1 MNLIITNNLNPPV
14 TPKRNLSIIKNI
26 IETPYERVLFIIQET
41 LNSLNLSS
49 KIQSKLF
56 NDLQWAL
63 KIIKSR
69 MLYSYEIKEKDYV
82 AEMSRNDPDFKQFV
96 DFVRQYNEQMIE
108 MKKKNNYI
116 NNELLQKPSF
126 KLKRQ
131 MNNNQKIYLSNKRLD
146 YRDIE
151 TKKKIIINCMNK
163 EGNDLPRNKTPKV
176 TGKNDNSNEKNNNH
190 VNTGSMPLDKNINF
204 FESPLIINN
213 KKRMNNLK
221 FSVNYNIG
229 LFNNYESYSVNRFKK
244 NSRYNHINSLN
255 LLGRINSNLSND
267 SNNSSINYI
276 NKANRFLNLNGETKL
291 IQNHKMFKKT
301 SKSYMQKI
309 KMSERENFE
318 YETLNKNSSIYIDHL
333 LKIYNYD
340 PKQITNI
347 EFNIFELKK
356 IVGQNNVL
364 PLMGGVI
371 LETFGLKNDKIIKVN
386 KLEAFLNSVSSQYL
400 PTTLYHNN
408 MHGADVCQSI
418 CLYFLNSKAEKIFQT
433 TVLDLLSILISSLG
447 HDLGHPGLNNNFHI
461 NARTELALTYNDASC
476 LENFH
481 CSKLFNILKK
491 DETNIFEVLSV
502 NEFKD
507 IRKRMISEI
516 LATDMF
522 FHKKIIST
530 TQSKVPQIKPDKFE
544 FISQDKESIKAEQQC
559 LLDYFIHAADLGH
572 NSKLFRISIKWVEL
586 LSEEFWLQ
594 GDKEKSLGIS
604 VSFLCDRED
613 TNVPKGQ
620 VNFLKGFILP
630 TFDLMT
636 SMFPGLHFTVDNVL
650 NNIKEWQ
657 KLADENRQR
666 GWTPKKINKED
677 EKDLNKS
684 NNKTYKLGG
693 GFGNKLSN
701 DLKNNALRK
710 ISQ

>member
-14 TPKRNLSIIKNI
+14 TPKRNLSLMKNI
-26 IETPYERVLFIIQET
+26 IETPYEKVLFILEET

-69 MLYSYEIKEKDYV
+69 MLYSYEIKEKDYIE
-82 AEMSRNDPDFKQFV
+82 EMSKNDPDLKQFV

-131 MNNNQKIYLSNKRLD
+131 TKTNQNLYLSNKRLD

-151 TKKKIIINCMNK
+151 AKKKIVINCVNK
-163 EGNDLPRNKTPKV
+163 DINSFPRNKTPKV
-176 TGKNDNSNEKNNNH
+176 LIKNGGISEKNSNHKHNSIKPFEKNYN
-190 VNTGSMPLDKNINF
+190 L
-204 FESPLIINN
+204 FESPIIINN
-213 KKRMNNLK
+213 KTK
-221 FSVNYNIG
+221 VNIG
-229 LFNNYESYSVNRFKK
+229 LFSNYENNSINKFNK
-244 NSRYNHINSLN
+244 NSRYSVINSLN
-255 LLGRINSNLSND
+255 LLGHISSSISND
-267 SNNSSINYI
+267 LHNSSINNSI
-276 NKANRFLNLNGETKL
+276 KRANKFLNLNNETKL
-291 IQNHKMFKKT
+291 IQNYKMFKKP
-301 SKSYMQKI
+301 SKSFMQHKKI
-309 KMSERENFE
+309 NERESFG

-333 LKIYNYD
+333 LKINNYD
-340 PKQITNI
+340 LKQILDK
-347 EFNIFELKK
+347 EFDIFELKQ

-364 PLMGGVI
+364 PVMGGVI
-371 LETFGLKNDKIIKVN
+371 LEAFGLKNEKIINVN

-408 MHGADVCQSI
+408 MHGADVCQSV
-418 CLYFLNSKAEKIFQT
+418 CLYFLNSNAEKILQT
-433 TVLDLLSILISSLG
+433 TVLDLLSILIASLG

-461 NARTELALTYNDASC
+461 NARTDLALTYNDSSC

-502 NEFKD
+502 DEFKD

-522 FHKKIIST
+522 FHKKIIET
-530 TQSKVPQIKPDKFE
+530 TKSKAHQIKQDKFE
-544 FISQDKESIKAEQQC
+544 FINNDKDSIKAEQQSF
-559 LLDYFIHAADLGH
+559 LDYFIHAADLGH
-572 NSKLFRISIKWVEL
+572 NSKLFKISIKWVEL

-604 VSFLCDRED
+604 VSFLCDRLN

-620 VNFLKGFILP
+620 VNFLTAFILP
-630 TFDLMT
+630 TFGLMT
-636 SMFPGLHFTVDNVL
+636 SMFPGLSFTQKNVE

-666 GWTPKKINKED
+666 GWTPKKVNKEE
-677 EKDLNKS
+677 EKDIG
-684 NNKTYKLGG
+684 NNSKKAYKLGG
-693 GFGNKLSN
+693 GFNIKTMENSIRKLS
-701 DLKNNALRK
+701 D
-710 ISQ
+710 

>member
-14 TPKRNLSIIKNI
+14 TPKRNLSLMKNI
-26 IETPYERVLFIIQET
+26 IETPYEKVLFILEET

-69 MLYSYEIKEKDYV
+69 MLYSYEIKEKDYIE
-82 AEMSRNDPDFKQFV
+82 EMSKNDPDLKQFV

-131 MNNNQKIYLSNKRLD
+131 TKTNQNLYLSNKRLD

-151 TKKKIIINCMNK
+151 AKKKIVINCVNK
-163 EGNDLPRNKTPKV
+163 DINSFPRNKTPKV
-176 TGKNDNSNEKNNNH
+176 LINNGGISEKNSNHKHNSIKPFEKNYN
-190 VNTGSMPLDKNINF
+190 L
-204 FESPLIINN
+204 FESPIIINN
-213 KKRMNNLK
+213 KTK
-221 FSVNYNIG
+221 VNIG
-229 LFNNYESYSVNRFKK
+229 LFSNYENNSINKFNK
-244 NSRYNHINSLN
+244 NSRYSVINSLN
-255 LLGRINSNLSND
+255 LLGHISSSISND
-267 SNNSSINYI
+267 LHNSSINNSI
-276 NKANRFLNLNGETKL
+276 KRANKFLNLNNETKL
-291 IQNHKMFKKT
+291 IQNYKMFKKP
-301 SKSYMQKI
+301 SKSFMQHKKI
-309 KMSERENFE
+309 NERESFG
-318 YETLNKNSSIYIDHL
+318 YETLNRNSSIYIDHL
-333 LKIYNYD
+333 LKINNYD
-340 PKQITNI
+340 PKQILDK
-347 EFNIFELKK
+347 EFDIFELKQ

-364 PLMGGVI
+364 PVMGGVI
-371 LETFGLKNDKIIKVN
+371 LEVFGLKNEKIINVN

-408 MHGADVCQSI
+408 MHGADVCQSV
-418 CLYFLNSKAEKIFQT
+418 CLYFLNSNAEKILQT
-433 TVLDLLSILISSLG
+433 TVLDLLSILIASLG

-461 NARTELALTYNDASC
+461 NARTDLALTYNDSSC

-502 NEFKD
+502 DEFKD

-522 FHKKIIST
+522 FHKKIIET
-530 TQSKVPQIKPDKFE
+530 TKSKAHQIKQDKFE
-544 FISQDKESIKAEQQC
+544 FINNDKDSIKAEQQSF
-559 LLDYFIHAADLGH
+559 LDYFIHAADLGH
-572 NSKLFRISIKWVEL
+572 NSKLFKISIKWVEL

-604 VSFLCDRED
+604 VSFLCDRLN

-620 VNFLKGFILP
+620 VNFLTAFILP
-630 TFDLMT
+630 TFSLMT
-636 SMFPGLHFTVDNVL
+636 SMFPGLSFTQKNVE

-666 GWTPKKINKED
+666 GWTPKKVNKEE
-677 EKDLNKS
+677 EKDIG
-684 NNKTYKLGG
+684 NNSKKAYKLGG
-693 GFGNKLSN
+693 GFNMKTMENTIRKLS
-701 DLKNNALRK
+701 D
-710 ISQ
+710 

>member
-14 TPKRNLSIIKNI
+14 TPKRNLSLMKNI
-26 IETPYERVLFIIQET
+26 IETPYEKVLFILEET

-69 MLYSYEIKEKDYV
+69 MLYSYEIKEKDYIE
-82 AEMSRNDPDFKQFV
+82 EMSKNDPDLKQFV
-96 DFVRQYNEQMIE
+96 DFVRLYNEQMIE

-131 MNNNQKIYLSNKRLD
+131 TKTNQNLYLSNKRLD

-151 TKKKIIINCMNK
+151 AKKKIVINCVNK
-163 EGNDLPRNKTPKV
+163 DINSFPRNKTPKV
-176 TGKNDNSNEKNNNH
+176 LIKNGGISEKNSNHKHNSIKPFEKNYN
-190 VNTGSMPLDKNINF
+190 L
-204 FESPLIINN
+204 FESPIIINN
-213 KKRMNNLK
+213 KTK
-221 FSVNYNIG
+221 VNIG
-229 LFNNYESYSVNRFKK
+229 LFSNYENNSINKFNK
-244 NSRYNHINSLN
+244 NSRYSVINSLN
-255 LLGRINSNLSND
+255 LLGHISSSISND
-267 SNNSSINYI
+267 LHNSSINNSI
-276 NKANRFLNLNGETKL
+276 KRANKFLNLNNETKL
-291 IQNHKMFKKT
+291 IQNYKMFKKP
-301 SKSYMQKI
+301 SKSFMQHKKI
-309 KMSERENFE
+309 NERESFG
-318 YETLNKNSSIYIDHL
+318 YETLNRNSSIYIDHL
-333 LKIYNYD
+333 LKINNYEL
-340 PKQITNI
+340 KQILDK
-347 EFNIFELKK
+347 EFDIFELKQ

-364 PLMGGVI
+364 PVMGGVI
-371 LETFGLKNDKIIKVN
+371 LEAFGLKNEKIINVN

-408 MHGADVCQSI
+408 MHGADVCQSV
-418 CLYFLNSKAEKIFQT
+418 CLYFLNSNAEKILQT
-433 TVLDLLSILISSLG
+433 TVLDLLSILIASLG

-461 NARTELALTYNDASC
+461 NARTDLALTYNDSSC

-502 NEFKD
+502 DEFKD

-522 FHKKIIST
+522 FHKKIIET
-530 TQSKVPQIKPDKFE
+530 TKSKAHQIKQDKFE
-544 FISQDKESIKAEQQC
+544 FINNDKDSIKAEQQSF
-559 LLDYFIHAADLGH
+559 LDYFIHAADLGH
-572 NSKLFRISIKWVEL
+572 NSKLFKISIKWVEL

-604 VSFLCDRED
+604 VSFLCDRLN

-620 VNFLKGFILP
+620 VNFLTAFILP
-630 TFDLMT
+630 TFGLMT
-636 SMFPGLHFTVDNVL
+636 SMFPGLSFTQKNVE

-666 GWTPKKINKED
+666 GWTPKKVNKEE
-677 EKDLNKS
+677 EKDIG
-684 NNKTYKLGG
+684 NNSKKAYKLGG
-693 GFGNKLSN
+693 GFNMKTMENTIRKLS
-701 DLKNNALRK
+701 D
-710 ISQ
+710 

>member
-14 TPKRNLSIIKNI
+14 TPKRNLSLMKNI
-26 IETPYERVLFIIQET
+26 IETPYEKVLFILEET

-56 NDLQWAL
+56 NELQWAL

-69 MLYSYEIKEKDYV
+69 MLYSYEIKEKDYIE
-82 AEMSRNDPDFKQFV
+82 EMSKNDPDLKQFV

-131 MNNNQKIYLSNKRLD
+131 TKTNQNLYLSNKRLD
-146 YRDIE
+146 HRDIE
-151 TKKKIIINCMNK
+151 AKKKIVINCVNK
-163 EGNDLPRNKTPKV
+163 DLNSFPRNKTPKV
-176 TGKNDNSNEKNNNH
+176 LINNGGISEKNSNHKHNSIKPFEKNYN
-190 VNTGSMPLDKNINF
+190 L
-204 FESPLIINN
+204 FESPIIINN
-213 KKRMNNLK
+213 KTK
-221 FSVNYNIG
+221 VNIG
-229 LFNNYESYSVNRFKK
+229 LFSNYEKNGINKFNK
-244 NSRYNHINSLN
+244 NSRYSVINSLN
-255 LLGRINSNLSND
+255 LLGYINSSISND
-267 SNNSSINYI
+267 LHNSSINNRIKRANKFLSI
-276 NKANRFLNLNGETKL
+276 NNETKL
-291 IQNHKMFKKT
+291 IQNYKMFKKP
-301 SKSYMQKI
+301 SKSFMQHKKI
-309 KMSERENFE
+309 NERESFG
-318 YETLNKNSSIYIDHL
+318 YETLNRNSSIYIDHL
-333 LKIYNYD
+333 LKINNYD
-340 PKQITNI
+340 LKQILDK
-347 EFNIFELKK
+347 EFDIFELKQ

-364 PLMGGVI
+364 PVMGGVI
-371 LETFGLKNDKIIKVN
+371 LEAFGLKNEKIIKVN

-408 MHGADVCQSI
+408 MHGADVCQSV
-418 CLYFLNSKAEKIFQT
+418 CLYFLNSNAEKILQT
-433 TVLDLLSILISSLG
+433 TVLDLLSILIASLG

-461 NARTELALTYNDASC
+461 NARTDLALTYNDSSC

-502 NEFKD
+502 DEFKD

-522 FHKKIIST
+522 FHKKIIET
-530 TQSKVPQIKPDKFE
+530 TKSKAHQIKQDKFE
-544 FISQDKESIKAEQQC
+544 FINNDKDSIKAEQQSF
-559 LLDYFIHAADLGH
+559 LDYFIHAADLGH
-572 NSKLFRISIKWVEL
+572 NSKLFKISIKWVEL
-586 LSEEFWLQ
+586 LSKEFWLQ

-604 VSFLCDRED
+604 VSFLCDRLN

-620 VNFLKGFILP
+620 VNFLTAFILP
-630 TFDLMT
+630 TFGLMT
-636 SMFPGLHFTVDNVL
+636 SMFPGLSFTQKNVE

-666 GWTPKKINKED
+666 GWTPKKINKEEE
-677 EKDLNKS
+677 EKDIG
-684 NNKTYKLGG
+684 NNSKKAYKLGG
-693 GFGNKLSN
+693 GFNMKTMENTIRKLS
-701 DLKNNALRK
+701 D
-710 ISQ
+710 

>member
-14 TPKRNLSIIKNI
+14 TPKRNLSLMKNI
-26 IETPYERVLFIIQET
+26 IETPYEKVLFILEET

-69 MLYSYEIKEKDYV
+69 MLYSYEIKEKDYIE
-82 AEMSRNDPDFKQFV
+82 EMSKNDPDLKQFV
-96 DFVRQYNEQMIE
+96 DFVRLYNEQMIE

-131 MNNNQKIYLSNKRLD
+131 TKTNQNLYLSNKRLD
-146 YRDIE
+146 HRDIE
-151 TKKKIIINCMNK
+151 AKKKIVINCVNK
-163 EGNDLPRNKTPKV
+163 DLNSFPRNKTPKV
-176 TGKNDNSNEKNNNH
+176 LINNGGISEKNSNHKHNSIKPFEKNYN
-190 VNTGSMPLDKNINF
+190 L
-204 FESPLIINN
+204 FESPIIINN
-213 KKRMNNLK
+213 KTK
-221 FSVNYNIG
+221 VNIG
-229 LFNNYESYSVNRFKK
+229 LFSNYENNSINKFNK
-244 NSRYNHINSLN
+244 NSRYSVINSLN
-255 LLGRINSNLSND
+255 LLGHISSSISND
-267 SNNSSINYI
+267 LHNSSINNSI
-276 NKANRFLNLNGETKL
+276 KRANKFLNLNNETKL
-291 IQNHKMFKKT
+291 IQNYKMFKKP
-301 SKSYMQKI
+301 SKSFMQHKKI
-309 KMSERENFE
+309 NERESFG
-318 YETLNKNSSIYIDHL
+318 YETLNRNSSIYIDHL
-333 LKIYNYD
+333 LKINNYD
-340 PKQITNI
+340 LKQILDK
-347 EFNIFELKK
+347 EFDIFELKQ

-364 PLMGGVI
+364 PVMGGVI
-371 LETFGLKNDKIIKVN
+371 LEAFGLKNEKIIKVN

-408 MHGADVCQSI
+408 MHGADVCQSV
-418 CLYFLNSKAEKIFQT
+418 CLYFLNSNAEKILQT
-433 TVLDLLSILISSLG
+433 TVLDLLSILIASLG

-461 NARTELALTYNDASC
+461 NARTDLALTYNDSSC

-502 NEFKD
+502 DEFKD

-522 FHKKIIST
+522 FHKKIIET
-530 TQSKVPQIKPDKFE
+530 TKSKAHQIKQDKFE
-544 FISQDKESIKAEQQC
+544 FINNDKDSIKAEQQSF
-559 LLDYFIHAADLGH
+559 LDYFIHAADLGH
-572 NSKLFRISIKWVEL
+572 NSKLFKISIKWVEL
-586 LSEEFWLQ
+586 LSKEFWLQ

-604 VSFLCDRED
+604 VSFLCDRLN

-620 VNFLKGFILP
+620 VNFLTAFILP
-630 TFDLMT
+630 TFGLMT
-636 SMFPGLHFTVDNVL
+636 SMFPGLSFTQKNVE

-666 GWTPKKINKED
+666 GWTPKKVNKEE
-677 EKDLNKS
+677 EKDIG
-684 NNKTYKLGG
+684 NNSKKAYKLGG
-693 GFGNKLSN
+693 GFNIKTMENSIRKLS
-701 DLKNNALRK
+701 D
-710 ISQ
+710 

>member
-1 MNLIITNNLNPPV
+1 
-14 TPKRNLSIIKNI
+14 
-26 IETPYERVLFIIQET
+26 
-41 LNSLNLSS
+41 
-49 KIQSKLF
+49 
-56 NDLQWAL
+56 
-63 KIIKSR
+63 
-69 MLYSYEIKEKDYV
+69 
-82 AEMSRNDPDFKQFV
+82 
-96 DFVRQYNEQMIE
+96 
-108 MKKKNNYI
+108 
-116 NNELLQKPSF
+116 
-126 KLKRQ
+126 
-131 MNNNQKIYLSNKRLD
+131 
-146 YRDIE
+146 
-151 TKKKIIINCMNK
+151 
-163 EGNDLPRNKTPKV
+163 
-176 TGKNDNSNEKNNNH
+176 
-190 VNTGSMPLDKNINF
+190 
-204 FESPLIINN
+204 
-213 KKRMNNLK
+213 
-221 FSVNYNIG
+221 
-229 LFNNYESYSVNRFKK
+229 
-244 NSRYNHINSLN
+244 
-255 LLGRINSNLSND
+255 
-267 SNNSSINYI
+267 
-276 NKANRFLNLNGETKL
+276 
-291 IQNHKMFKKT
+291 
-301 SKSYMQKI
+301 
-309 KMSERENFE
+309 
-318 YETLNKNSSIYIDHL
+318 
-333 LKIYNYD
+333 
-340 PKQITNI
+340 
-347 EFNIFELKK
+347 
-356 IVGQNNVL
+356 
-364 PLMGGVI
+364 MGGVI

-418 CLYFLNSKAEKIFQT
+418 CLYFLNSNAEKIFQT

-657 KLADENRQR
+657 KLVDENRQR

-693 GFGNKLSN
+693 GFGNKLPN

>member
-14 TPKRNLSIIKNI
+14 TPKRNLSLMKNI
-26 IETPYERVLFIIQET
+26 IETPYEKVLFILEET

-56 NDLQWAL
+56 NELQWAL

-69 MLYSYEIKEKDYV
+69 MLYSYEIKEKDYIE
-82 AEMSRNDPDFKQFV
+82 EMSKNDPDLKQFV

-131 MNNNQKIYLSNKRLD
+131 TKTNQNLYLSNKRLD
-146 YRDIE
+146 HRDIE
-151 TKKKIIINCMNK
+151 AKKKIVINCVNK
-163 EGNDLPRNKTPKV
+163 DLNSFPRNKTPKV
-176 TGKNDNSNEKNNNH
+176 LINNGGISEKNSNHKHNSIKPFEKNYN
-190 VNTGSMPLDKNINF
+190 L
-204 FESPLIINN
+204 FESPIIINN
-213 KKRMNNLK
+213 KTK
-221 FSVNYNIG
+221 VNIG
-229 LFNNYESYSVNRFKK
+229 LFSNYENNSINKFNK
-244 NSRYNHINSLN
+244 NSRYSVINSLN
-255 LLGRINSNLSND
+255 LLGHI
-267 SNNSSINYI
+267 NSSISNDLHNSSI
-276 NKANRFLNLNGETKL
+276 HNSIKRANKFLNINNETKL
-291 IQNHKMFKKT
+291 IQNYKMFKKP
-301 SKSYMQKI
+301 SKSFMQHKKI
-309 KMSERENFE
+309 NERESFG

-333 LKIYNYD
+333 LKINNYD
-340 PKQITNI
+340 PKQILDK
-347 EFNIFELKK
+347 EFDIFELKQ

-364 PLMGGVI
+364 PVMGGVI
-371 LETFGLKNDKIIKVN
+371 LEAFGLKNEKIINVN

-408 MHGADVCQSI
+408 MHGADVCQSV
-418 CLYFLNSKAEKIFQT
+418 CLYFLNSNAEKILQT
-433 TVLDLLSILISSLG
+433 TVLDLLSILIASLG

-461 NARTELALTYNDASC
+461 NARTDLALTYNDSSC

-502 NEFKD
+502 DEFKD

-522 FHKKIIST
+522 FHKKIIET
-530 TQSKVPQIKPDKFE
+530 TKSKAHQIKQDKFE
-544 FISQDKESIKAEQQC
+544 FINNDKDSIKAEQQSF
-559 LLDYFIHAADLGH
+559 LDYFIHAADLGH
-572 NSKLFRISIKWVEL
+572 NSKLFKISIKWVEL
-586 LSEEFWLQ
+586 LSKEFWLQ

-604 VSFLCDRED
+604 VSFLCDRLN

-620 VNFLKGFILP
+620 VNFLTAFILP
-630 TFDLMT
+630 TFGLMT
-636 SMFPGLHFTVDNVL
+636 SMFPGLSFTQKNVE

-666 GWTPKKINKED
+666 GWTPKKVNKEE
-677 EKDLNKS
+677 EKDIG
-684 NNKTYKLGG
+684 NNSKKAYKLGG
-693 GFGNKLSN
+693 GFNMKTMENTIRKLS
-701 DLKNNALRK
+701 D
-710 ISQ
+710 

>member
-14 TPKRNLSIIKNI
+14 TPKRNLSLMKNI
-26 IETPYERVLFIIQET
+26 IETPYEKVLFILEET

-69 MLYSYEIKEKDYV
+69 MLYSYEIKEKDYIE
-82 AEMSRNDPDFKQFV
+82 EMSKNDPDLKQFV

-131 MNNNQKIYLSNKRLD
+131 TKTNQNLYLSNKRLD

-151 TKKKIIINCMNK
+151 AKKKIVINCVNK
-163 EGNDLPRNKTPKV
+163 DINSFPRNKTPKV
-176 TGKNDNSNEKNNNH
+176 LINNGGISEKNSNHKHNSIKPFEKNYN
-190 VNTGSMPLDKNINF
+190 L
-204 FESPLIINN
+204 FESPIIINN
-213 KKRMNNLK
+213 KTK
-221 FSVNYNIG
+221 VNIG
-229 LFNNYESYSVNRFKK
+229 LFSNYENNSINKFNK
-244 NSRYNHINSLN
+244 NSRYSVINSLN
-255 LLGRINSNLSND
+255 LLGHISSSISND
-267 SNNSSINYI
+267 LRNSSINNSI
-276 NKANRFLNLNGETKL
+276 KRANKFLNLNNETKL
-291 IQNHKMFKKT
+291 IQNYKMFKKP
-301 SKSYMQKI
+301 SKSFMQHKKI
-309 KMSERENFE
+309 NERESFG
-318 YETLNKNSSIYIDHL
+318 YETLNRNSSIYIDHL
-333 LKIYNYD
+333 LKINNYD
-340 PKQITNI
+340 LKQILDK
-347 EFNIFELKK
+347 EFDIFELKQ

-364 PLMGGVI
+364 PVMGGVI
-371 LETFGLKNDKIIKVN
+371 LEAFGLKNEKIINVN

-408 MHGADVCQSI
+408 MHGADVCQSV
-418 CLYFLNSKAEKIFQT
+418 CLYFLNSNAEKILQT
-433 TVLDLLSILISSLG
+433 TVLDLLSILIASLG

-461 NARTELALTYNDASC
+461 NARTDLALTYNDSSC

-502 NEFKD
+502 DEFKD

-522 FHKKIIST
+522 FHKKIIET
-530 TQSKVPQIKPDKFE
+530 TKSKAHQIKQDKFE
-544 FISQDKESIKAEQQC
+544 FINNDKDSIKAEQQSF
-559 LLDYFIHAADLGH
+559 LDYFIHAADLGH
-572 NSKLFRISIKWVEL
+572 NSKLFKISIKWVEL

-604 VSFLCDRED
+604 VSFLCDRLN

-620 VNFLKGFILP
+620 VNFLTAFILP
-630 TFDLMT
+630 TFSLMT
-636 SMFPGLHFTVDNVL
+636 SMFPGLSFTQKNVE

-666 GWTPKKINKED
+666 GWTPKKVNKEE
-677 EKDLNKS
+677 EKDIG
-684 NNKTYKLGG
+684 NNSKKAYKLGG
-693 GFGNKLSN
+693 GFNMKTMENTIRKLS
-701 DLKNNALRK
+701 D
-710 ISQ
+710 

>member
-14 TPKRNLSIIKNI
+14 TPKRNLSLMKNI
-26 IETPYERVLFIIQET
+26 IETPYEKVLFILEET

-69 MLYSYEIKEKDYV
+69 MLYSYEIKEKDYI
-82 AEMSRNDPDFKQFV
+82 EEISKNDPDLKQFV

-131 MNNNQKIYLSNKRLD
+131 TKTNQNLYLSNKRLD

-151 TKKKIIINCMNK
+151 AKKKIVINCVNK
-163 EGNDLPRNKTPKV
+163 DINSFPRNKTPKV
-176 TGKNDNSNEKNNNH
+176 LINNGGISEKNSNHKHNSIKPFEKNYN
-190 VNTGSMPLDKNINF
+190 L
-204 FESPLIINN
+204 FESPIIINN
-213 KKRMNNLK
+213 KTK
-221 FSVNYNIG
+221 VNIG
-229 LFNNYESYSVNRFKK
+229 LFSNYENNSINKFNK
-244 NSRYNHINSLN
+244 NSRYSVINSLN
-255 LLGRINSNLSND
+255 LLGHISSSISND
-267 SNNSSINYI
+267 LHNSSINNSI
-276 NKANRFLNLNGETKL
+276 KRANKFLNLNNETKL
-291 IQNHKMFKKT
+291 IQNYKMFKKP
-301 SKSYMQKI
+301 SKSFMQHKKI
-309 KMSERENFE
+309 NERESFG
-318 YETLNKNSSIYIDHL
+318 YETLNRNSSIYIDHL
-333 LKIYNYD
+333 LKINNYD
-340 PKQITNI
+340 LKQILDK
-347 EFNIFELKK
+347 EFDIFELKQ

-364 PLMGGVI
+364 PVMGGVI
-371 LETFGLKNDKIIKVN
+371 LEAFGLKNEKIIKVN

-408 MHGADVCQSI
+408 MHGADVCQSV
-418 CLYFLNSKAEKIFQT
+418 CLYFLNSNAEKILQT
-433 TVLDLLSILISSLG
+433 TVLDLLSILIASLG

-461 NARTELALTYNDASC
+461 NARTDLALTYNDSSC

-502 NEFKD
+502 DEFKD

-522 FHKKIIST
+522 FHKKIIET
-530 TQSKVPQIKPDKFE
+530 TKFKAHQIKQDKFE
-544 FISQDKESIKAEQQC
+544 FINNDKDSIKAEQQSF
-559 LLDYFIHAADLGH
+559 LDYFIHAADLGH
-572 NSKLFRISIKWVEL
+572 NSKLFKISIKWVEL

-604 VSFLCDRED
+604 VSFLCDRLN

-620 VNFLKGFILP
+620 VNFLTAFILP
-630 TFDLMT
+630 TFGLMT
-636 SMFPGLHFTVDNVL
+636 SMFPGLSFTQKNVE

-666 GWTPKKINKED
+666 GWTPKKVNKEE
-677 EKDLNKS
+677 EKDIG
-684 NNKTYKLGG
+684 NNSKKAYKLGG
-693 GFGNKLSN
+693 GFNIKTMENSIRKLS
-701 DLKNNALRK
+701 D
-710 ISQ
+710 

>member
-14 TPKRNLSIIKNI
+14 TPKRNLSLMKNI
-26 IETPYERVLFIIQET
+26 IETPYEKVLFILEET

-56 NDLQWAL
+56 NELQWAL

-69 MLYSYEIKEKDYV
+69 MLYSYEIKEKDYIE
-82 AEMSRNDPDFKQFV
+82 EMSKNDPDLKQFV

-131 MNNNQKIYLSNKRLD
+131 TKTNQNLYLSNKRLD
-146 YRDIE
+146 HRDIE
-151 TKKKIIINCMNK
+151 AKKKIVINCVNK
-163 EGNDLPRNKTPKV
+163 DLNSFPRNKTPKV
-176 TGKNDNSNEKNNNH
+176 LINNGGISEKNSNHKHNSIKPFEKNYN
-190 VNTGSMPLDKNINF
+190 L
-204 FESPLIINN
+204 FESPIIINN
-213 KKRMNNLK
+213 KTK
-221 FSVNYNIG
+221 VNIG
-229 LFNNYESYSVNRFKK
+229 LFSNYENNSINKFNK
-244 NSRYNHINSLN
+244 NSRYSVINSLN
-255 LLGRINSNLSND
+255 LLGHISSSISND
-267 SNNSSINYI
+267 LHNSSINNSIKRANKFLSI
-276 NKANRFLNLNGETKL
+276 NNETKL
-291 IQNHKMFKKT
+291 IQNYKMFKKP
-301 SKSYMQKI
+301 SKSFMQHKKI
-309 KMSERENFE
+309 NERESFG
-318 YETLNKNSSIYIDHL
+318 YETLNRNSSIYIDHL
-333 LKIYNYD
+333 LKINNYD
-340 PKQITNI
+340 LKQILDK
-347 EFNIFELKK
+347 EFDIFELKQ

-364 PLMGGVI
+364 PVMGGVI
-371 LETFGLKNDKIIKVN
+371 LEAFGLKNEKIIKVN

-408 MHGADVCQSI
+408 MHGADVCQSV
-418 CLYFLNSKAEKIFQT
+418 CLYFLNSNAEKILQT
-433 TVLDLLSILISSLG
+433 TVLDLLSILIASLG

-461 NARTELALTYNDASC
+461 NARTDLALTYNDSSC

-502 NEFKD
+502 DEFKD

-522 FHKKIIST
+522 FHKKIIET
-530 TQSKVPQIKPDKFE
+530 TKSKAHQIKQDKFE
-544 FISQDKESIKAEQQC
+544 FINNDKDSIKAEQQSF
-559 LLDYFIHAADLGH
+559 LDYFIHAADLGH
-572 NSKLFRISIKWVEL
+572 NSKLFKISIKWVEL
-586 LSEEFWLQ
+586 LSKEFWLQ

-604 VSFLCDRED
+604 VSFLCDRLN

-620 VNFLKGFILP
+620 VNFLTAFILP
-630 TFDLMT
+630 TFGLMT
-636 SMFPGLHFTVDNVL
+636 SMFPGLSFTQKNVE

-666 GWTPKKINKED
+666 GWTPKKINKEE
-677 EKDLNKS
+677 EKDIG
-684 NNKTYKLGG
+684 NNSKKAYKLGG
-693 GFGNKLSN
+693 GFNIKTMENSIRKLS
-701 DLKNNALRK
+701 D
-710 ISQ
+710 

>member
-14 TPKRNLSIIKNI
+14 TPKRNLSLMKNI
-26 IETPYERVLFIIQET
+26 IETPYEKVLFILEET

-56 NDLQWAL
+56 NELQWAL

-69 MLYSYEIKEKDYV
+69 MLYSYEIKEKDYIE
-82 AEMSRNDPDFKQFV
+82 EMSKNDPDLKQFV

-131 MNNNQKIYLSNKRLD
+131 TKTNQNLYLSNKRLD
-146 YRDIE
+146 HRDIE
-151 TKKKIIINCMNK
+151 AKKKIVINCVNK
-163 EGNDLPRNKTPKV
+163 DLNSFPRNKTPKV
-176 TGKNDNSNEKNNNH
+176 LINNGGISEKNSNHKHNSIKPFEKNYN
-190 VNTGSMPLDKNINF
+190 L
-204 FESPLIINN
+204 FESPIIINN
-213 KKRMNNLK
+213 KTK
-221 FSVNYNIG
+221 VNIG
-229 LFNNYESYSVNRFKK
+229 LFSNYEYNSINKFNK
-244 NSRYNHINSLN
+244 NSRYSVINSLN
-255 LLGRINSNLSND
+255 LLGYINSSISND
-267 SNNSSINYI
+267 LHNSSINNRIKRANKFLSI
-276 NKANRFLNLNGETKL
+276 NNETKL
-291 IQNHKMFKKT
+291 IQNYKMFKKP
-301 SKSYMQKI
+301 SKSFMQHKKI
-309 KMSERENFE
+309 NERESFG
-318 YETLNKNSSIYIDHL
+318 YETLNRNSSIYIDHL
-333 LKIYNYD
+333 LKINNYD
-340 PKQITNI
+340 LKQILDK
-347 EFNIFELKK
+347 EFDIFELKQ

-364 PLMGGVI
+364 PVMGGVI
-371 LETFGLKNDKIIKVN
+371 LEAFGLKNEKIINVN

-408 MHGADVCQSI
+408 MHGADVCQSV
-418 CLYFLNSKAEKIFQT
+418 CLYFLNSKAEKILQT
-433 TVLDLLSILISSLG
+433 TVLDLLSILIASLG

-461 NARTELALTYNDASC
+461 NARTDLALTYNDSSC

-502 NEFKD
+502 DEFKD

-522 FHKKIIST
+522 FHKKIIET
-530 TQSKVPQIKPDKFE
+530 TKSKAHQIKQDKFE
-544 FISQDKESIKAEQQC
+544 FINNDKDSIKAEQQSF
-559 LLDYFIHAADLGH
+559 LDYFIHAADLGH
-572 NSKLFRISIKWVEL
+572 NSKLFKISIKWVEL
-586 LSEEFWLQ
+586 LSKEFWLQ

-604 VSFLCDRED
+604 VSFLCDRLN

-620 VNFLKGFILP
+620 VNFLTAFILP
-630 TFDLMT
+630 TFGLMT
-636 SMFPGLHFTVDNVL
+636 SMFPGLSFTQKNVE

-666 GWTPKKINKED
+666 GWTPKKVNKEE
-677 EKDLNKS
+677 EKDIG
-684 NNKTYKLGG
+684 NNSKKAYKLGG
-693 GFGNKLSN
+693 GFNIKTMENSIRKLS
-701 DLKNNALRK
+701 D
-710 ISQ
+710 

>member
-14 TPKRNLSIIKNI
+14 TPKRNLSLMKNI
-26 IETPYERVLFIIQET
+26 IETPYEKVLFILEET

-56 NDLQWAL
+56 NELQWAL

-69 MLYSYEIKEKDYV
+69 MLYSYEIKEKDYIE
-82 AEMSRNDPDFKQFV
+82 EMSKNDPDLKQFV

-131 MNNNQKIYLSNKRLD
+131 TKTNQNLYLSNKRLD
-146 YRDIE
+146 HRDIE
-151 TKKKIIINCMNK
+151 AKKKIVINCVNK
-163 EGNDLPRNKTPKV
+163 DLNSFPRNKTPKV
-176 TGKNDNSNEKNNNH
+176 LINNGGISEKNSNHKHNSIKPFEKNYN
-190 VNTGSMPLDKNINF
+190 L
-204 FESPLIINN
+204 FESPIIINN
-213 KKRMNNLK
+213 KTK
-221 FSVNYNIG
+221 VNIG
-229 LFNNYESYSVNRFKK
+229 LFSNYEKNGINKFNK
-244 NSRYNHINSLN
+244 NSRYSVINSLN
-255 LLGRINSNLSND
+255 LLGYINSSISND
-267 SNNSSINYI
+267 LHNSSINNRIKRANKFLSI
-276 NKANRFLNLNGETKL
+276 NNETKL
-291 IQNHKMFKKT
+291 IQNYKMFKKP
-301 SKSYMQKI
+301 SKSFMQHKKI
-309 KMSERENFE
+309 NERESFG
-318 YETLNKNSSIYIDHL
+318 YETLNRNSSIYIDHL
-333 LKIYNYD
+333 LKINNYD
-340 PKQITNI
+340 LKQILDK
-347 EFNIFELKK
+347 EFDIFELKQ

-364 PLMGGVI
+364 PVMGGVI
-371 LETFGLKNDKIIKVN
+371 LEAFGLKNEKIINVN

-408 MHGADVCQSI
+408 MHGADVCQSV
-418 CLYFLNSKAEKIFQT
+418 CLYFLNSNAEKILQT
-433 TVLDLLSILISSLG
+433 TVLDLLSILIASLG

-461 NARTELALTYNDASC
+461 NARTDLALTYNDSSC

-502 NEFKD
+502 DEFKD

-522 FHKKIIST
+522 FHKKIIET
-530 TQSKVPQIKPDKFE
+530 TKSKAHQIKQDKFE
-544 FISQDKESIKAEQQC
+544 FINNDKDSIKAEQQSF
-559 LLDYFIHAADLGH
+559 LDYFIHAADLGH
-572 NSKLFRISIKWVEL
+572 NSKLFKISIKWVEL
-586 LSEEFWLQ
+586 LSKEFWLQ

-604 VSFLCDRED
+604 VSFLCDRLN

-620 VNFLKGFILP
+620 VNFLTAFILP
-630 TFDLMT
+630 TFGLMT
-636 SMFPGLHFTVDNVL
+636 SMFPGLSFTQKNVE

-666 GWTPKKINKED
+666 GWTPKKINKEE
-677 EKDLNKS
+677 EKDIG
-684 NNKTYKLGG
+684 NNSKKAYKLGG
-693 GFGNKLSN
+693 GFNMKTMENTIRKLS
-701 DLKNNALRK
+701 D
-710 ISQ
+710 

>member
-14 TPKRNLSIIKNI
+14 TPKRNLSLMKNI
-26 IETPYERVLFIIQET
+26 IETPYEKVLFILEET

-56 NDLQWAL
+56 NELQWAL

-69 MLYSYEIKEKDYV
+69 MLYSYEIKEKDYIE
-82 AEMSRNDPDFKQFV
+82 EMSKNDPDLKQFV

-131 MNNNQKIYLSNKRLD
+131 TKTNQNLYLSNKRLD
-146 YRDIE
+146 HRDIE
-151 TKKKIIINCMNK
+151 AKKKIVINCVNK
-163 EGNDLPRNKTPKV
+163 DLNSFPRNKTPKV
-176 TGKNDNSNEKNNNH
+176 LINNGGISEKNSNHKHNSIKPFEKNYN
-190 VNTGSMPLDKNINF
+190 L
-204 FESPLIINN
+204 FESPIIINN
-213 KKRMNNLK
+213 KTK
-221 FSVNYNIG
+221 VNIG
-229 LFNNYESYSVNRFKK
+229 LFSNYENNSINKFNK
-244 NSRYNHINSLN
+244 NSRYSVINSLN
-255 LLGRINSNLSND
+255 LLGYINSSISND
-267 SNNSSINYI
+267 LHNSSINNSIKRANKFLSI
-276 NKANRFLNLNGETKL
+276 NNETKL
-291 IQNHKMFKKT
+291 IQNYKMFKKP
-301 SKSYMQKI
+301 SKSFMQHKKI
-309 KMSERENFE
+309 NERESFG
-318 YETLNKNSSIYIDHL
+318 YETLNRNSSIYIDHL
-333 LKIYNYD
+333 LKINNYD
-340 PKQITNI
+340 LKQILDK
-347 EFNIFELKK
+347 EFDIFELKQ

-364 PLMGGVI
+364 PVMGGVI
-371 LETFGLKNDKIIKVN
+371 LEAFGLKNEKIIKVN

-408 MHGADVCQSI
+408 MHGADVCQSV
-418 CLYFLNSKAEKIFQT
+418 CLYFLNSNAEKILQT
-433 TVLDLLSILISSLG
+433 TVLDLLSILIASLG

-461 NARTELALTYNDASC
+461 NARTDLALTYNDSSC

-502 NEFKD
+502 DEFKD

-522 FHKKIIST
+522 FHKKIIET
-530 TQSKVPQIKPDKFE
+530 TKSKAHQIKQDKFE
-544 FISQDKESIKAEQQC
+544 FINNDKDSIKAEQQSF
-559 LLDYFIHAADLGH
+559 LDYFIHAADLGH
-572 NSKLFRISIKWVEL
+572 NSKLFKISIKWVEL
-586 LSEEFWLQ
+586 LSKEFWLQ

-604 VSFLCDRED
+604 VSFLCDRLN

-620 VNFLKGFILP
+620 VNFLTAFILP
-630 TFDLMT
+630 TFGLMT
-636 SMFPGLHFTVDNVL
+636 SMFPGLSFTQKNVE

-666 GWTPKKINKED
+666 GWTPKKINKEE
-677 EKDLNKS
+677 EKDIG
-684 NNKTYKLGG
+684 NNSKKAYKLGG
-693 GFGNKLSN
+693 GFNMKTMENTIRKLS
-701 DLKNNALRK
+701 D
-710 ISQ
+710 